1 MQQSHLQGP
10 FFWYQELDLKDI
22 DMEPIA
28 DICVTPP
35 QFADAGNF
43 HENEL
48 KRRVVAC
55 LQSRLPHPV
64 AGVEV
69 TVIGRTV
76 VFRGDSLTAAE
87 KRLCDECCRHVPG
100 VTRVME
106 KSVVFETAT
115 GGQ

>member
-1 MQQSHLQGP
+1 MQP
-10 FFWYQELDLKDI
+10 
-22 DMEPIA
+22 MA
-28 DICVTPP
+28 DIRITPP
-35 QFADAGNF
+35 QFADAENF

-48 KRRVVAC
+48 RRRVVAC
-55 LQSRLPHPV
+55 LKSRLPDPV
-64 AGVEV
+64 ADVEV

-106 KSVVFETAT
+106 KSVVFETT
-115 GGQ
+115 TSGK